1 MESRSFLLPVSMPR
15 KAFLLFFAGRD
26 GAIGRKYSCAK
37 KETRSVCLFFSG
49 GRAFSKARVFYILW
63 IFIFFGRAFFICRH
77 GAFFSRIASAKSC
90 TFFVFG
96 LRDKEKSRRLFCSK
110 DIFACPIRSGLQLN
124 VIASTATSQKRK
136 YAPRAENH
144 AIMA

>member
-1 MESRSFLLPVSMPR
+1 MESSSFLLPVSMPR

-49 GRAFSKARVFYILW
+49 GRAFSKARAFYILRASL
-63 IFIFFGRAFFICRH
+63 FYLPARRFFA
-77 GAFFSRIASAKSC
+77 RIASAKSC
-90 TFFVFG
+90 AFYVFG

-124 VIASTATSQKRK
+124 VIASSATSQKRK